1 MNQSN
6 FCIIF
11 CENNIT
17 CLTAFVDFFDFDTS
31 NNPTV
36 NFLKTH
42 GKRTNASTVYRIK
55 KQSHGGLRNK
65 KNKRERHMPSFTLER
80 EKTVTSKNKQST
92 LVIVRVTPVKHKSSL
107 DKKNYVYRA

>member
-1 MNQSN
+1 MQ
-6 FCIIF
+6 
-11 CENNIT
+11 
-17 CLTAFVDFFDFDTS
+17 VQ
-31 NNPTV
+31 
-36 NFLKTH
+36 
-42 GKRTNASTVYRIK
+42 YRIK

-107 DKKNYVYRA
+107 DKKIMSIALDTPRKMTCFWGDFS

>member
-1 MNQSN
+1 
-6 FCIIF
+6 
-11 CENNIT
+11 
-17 CLTAFVDFFDFDTS
+17 LTAFVDFFDFDTS
-31 NNPTV
+31 NNHPTV
-36 NFLKTH
+36 NFLKHTRQ
-42 GKRTNASTVYRIK
+42 KNQCKYNRIK

-65 KNKRERHMPSFTLER
+65 KNKRERHMPSFTLLER